1 MANNN
6 RPIEYLAMTRIL
18 RSISAGMIAIVYPYI
33 TIKMLHMSIFTLGLI
48 YASAGFSTAVFSLI
62 FGYFA
67 DLLGRKNG
75 LYLSSLLLILSF
87 ISLFIKINFSTAV
100 ISAVL
105 GGISNT
111 GSMAGGGI
119 GGAFAPVQNT
129 IIADLTSRKNRTT
142 LLSLLS
148 FFGNIAA
155 TGGTLLGGVFSYNM
169 EILLALIIS
178 IAAFLLIIPMKIPE
192 VKAKEWKIKSTGTT
206 AKFSITGILNGLSSG
221 LITPYLIPFFI
232 MFYDLPRPIMS
243 IYSTIASLLATFSM
257 LLAPRIES
265 HMSFVK
271 AITITRGITV
281 PLMIAFPFV
290 HMLYI
295 SVMLYIF
302 YPMLRVIAI
311 PIQQSAMLSMV
322 PPEER
327 GRISG
332 YNQGSRLGFSSLG
345 VVIGAPLMNF
355 TSYYIPFI
363 SSSLLLAI
371 NVYLYNLFFSK
382 GETKISIAE

>member
-1 MANNN
+1 
-6 RPIEYLAMTRIL
+6 
-18 RSISAGMIAIVYPYI
+18 
-33 TIKMLHMSIFTLGLI
+33 
-48 YASAGFSTAVFSLI
+48 
-62 FGYFA
+62 
-67 DLLGRKNG
+67 
-75 LYLSSLLLILSF
+75 
-87 ISLFIKINFSTAV
+87 
-100 ISAVL
+100 
-105 GGISNT
+105 
-111 GSMAGGGI
+111 
-119 GGAFAPVQNT
+119 
-129 IIADLTSRKNRTT
+129 
-142 LLSLLS
+142 
-148 FFGNIAA
+148 
-155 TGGTLLGGVFSYNM
+155 
-169 EILLALIIS
+169 
-178 IAAFLLIIPMKIPE
+178 
-192 VKAKEWKIKSTGTT
+192 
-206 AKFSITGILNGLSSG
+206 
-221 LITPYLIPFFI
+221 
-232 MFYDLPRPIMS
+232 
-243 IYSTIASLLATFSM
+243 M

-363 SSSLLLAI
+363 SSSLLVAI